1 MHLGCVIVALVRDYS
16 NIMLFIRPGCFKF
29 NNSNKNRK
37 ALEKF
42 CTERERE
49 RARKRKR
56 ERERERERENE
67 RMRER
72 EMNNT

>member
-1 MHLGCVIVALVRDYS
+1 
-16 NIMLFIRPGCFKF
+16 LFIRPGCFKF

-42 CTERERE
+42 CTEREKERE
-49 RARKRKR
+49 K
-56 ERERERERENE
+56 ERERERK

>member
-1 MHLGCVIVALVRDYS
+1 V
-16 NIMLFIRPGCFKF
+16 LFIHPGCFKL

-49 RARKRKR
+49 KRESEKER
-56 ERERERERENE
+56 EKERERE
-67 RMRER
+67 
-72 EMNNT
+72 